1 MIRSAV
7 CLKTEEILL
16 ELVMADYT
24 QLVRRASELVHPIAL
39 IQHSMR
45 IGLQNT
51 SMQIFQN
58 LILLCIK
65 AQDVPA
71 KNILSTTEL
80 VGFAG
85 WSSKRLIAKSRS

>member
-1 MIRSAV
+1 M
-7 CLKTEEILL
+7 
-16 ELVMADYT
+16 
-24 QLVRRASELVHPIAL
+24 P
-39 IQHSMR
+39 

-65 AQDVPA
+65 AQDVLA

-80 VGFAG
+80 AGFAG
-85 WSSKRLIAKSRS
+85 WSSKHLIAKSRS